1 MNTCPFSPRLE
12 QSQIPWVGV
21 SYCLGQGEINP
32 YFTSPCLIGYQIG
45 ARVGRKSIRPL
56 RVYRLPFP
64 LTGRLVGRMQY
75 APTFPEKDKGS
86 LGMRFPL
93 SRTMADQ
100 YVFHSSMSNRLSDR
114 YPGRGVLHTLFARL
128 SSTLSPLTERLVG
141 RMQYAPTLSK
151 KEEVSLGRC
160 FLLSLTMADKYVFH
174 FFMSNRLSDRYP
186 SRGILHTPHIDSTS
200 TPTPFAG
207 RLVRRIQYAPTLP
220 TEKSDLKGWCEVMFG
235 ARRDEYVFHFFMS
248 NRLSDRYPG
257 RAQKHTPLNHSR
269 KGYSIARQTIWGRM
283 QYAPTLPAEKSD
295 LMGWWEGMFWEKGEE
310 YVFHFSMSNRLL
322 DRYPGRGV
330 LHTPLAHLSSTLS
343 SFAGRLV
350 GRMQYAPTL
359 PEKDEVS
366 SCRCFPLSRTIRD
379 KSVFLFS
386 MSNWLSDRYP
396 GRAQK
401 HTPLARLSSTPT
413 PFAGRLVG
421 RMQYAPILSE
431 KDKVSSGRC
440 FPLSRTMVD
449 KYVSFFSMSNRL
461 SDRYP
466 CRGVLHTP
474 HIDLTSTLS
483 PFAGRLVGRMLLR
496 PTLPAEKSDFK
507 GCCGVMFGTRRDEYV
522 FHFSMSN
529 RLSDRYPGRGAKAYA
544 PCAFIVYPFA
554 PCGRLVGRM
563 LLRPYIVGK
572 R

>member
-1 MNTCPFSPRLE
+1 
-12 QSQIPWVGV
+12 
-21 SYCLGQGEINP
+21 
-32 YFTSPCLIGYQIG
+32 
-45 ARVGRKSIRPL
+45 
-56 RVYRLPFP
+56 
-64 LTGRLVGRMQY
+64 
-75 APTFPEKDKGS
+75 
-86 LGMRFPL
+86 
-93 SRTMADQ
+93 
-100 YVFHSSMSNRLSDR
+100 
-114 YPGRGVLHTLFARL
+114 
-128 SSTLSPLTERLVG
+128 
-141 RMQYAPTLSK
+141 
-151 KEEVSLGRC
+151 
-160 FLLSLTMADKYVFH
+160 MADK
-174 FFMSNRLSDRYP
+174 
-186 SRGILHTPHIDSTS
+186 
-200 TPTPFAG
+200 
-207 RLVRRIQYAPTLP
+207 
-220 TEKSDLKGWCEVMFG
+220 
-235 ARRDEYVFHFFMS
+235 YVFHFFMS

-529 RLSDRYPGRGAKAYA
+529 RLSDRYPGRGVLNTPLACLSST
-544 PCAFIVYPFA
+544 PTPFA
-554 PCGRLVGRM
+554 GRLVGRM
-563 LLRPYIVGK
+563 QYDPTFPKKIRFPWVGIFHCLGQSKINTYFISPCLIGYQMGTRVGRKSIRPLRIYRLPFRPLQGVWWGVCNTPLHFRKKMRFHRVGITYCLGQSEMNTYFISPCLIGYQMGTHVGAY
-572 R
+572 